1 MKLLGARVLITGGA
15 GGIGRALARELLDAG
30 ASVLLVGRSASALA
44 DAARTLG
51 ADSTR
56 VGTLVADLATDTDRA
71 RLAAYA
77 ASWNGGVD
85 VLVNNAG
92 VSHFGLFADATA
104 ENVEQTLA
112 VNLLAP
118 MLLARALLPT
128 LARRPQAAIVNVGSV
143 FGSIGYPGNAA
154 YSAAKFGLRGF
165 SEALRRELAG
175 STVRVLHVAPRAT
188 RTAINSRAV
197 EALNLELGVATDAPE
212 TVAAWIRECIEI
224 ELADGAFG
232 WPERLFVKLNA
243 LLPRLVDGALRKQL
257 PAIQRYAIAGAN
269 ADEHAPRPA
278 VDLSRSPAPLGG
290 SR

>member
-1 MKLLGARVLITGGA
+1 MKLAGARVLITGGA

-30 ASVLLVGRSASALA
+30 ASVLLVGRSAAALA
-44 DAARTLG
+44 DAARTLDG
-51 ADSTR
+51 DATR
-56 VGTLVADLATDTDRA
+56 VGTLVADLDAAADRTRLVACAAT
-71 RLAAYA
+71 
-77 ASWNGGVD
+77 WHGGID

-92 VSHFGLFADATA
+92 VSHFGLYGDAA
-104 ENVEQTLA
+104 EAEIERTVA
-112 VNLLAP
+112 INLLAP
-118 MLLARALLPT
+118 MLLARALLPS
-128 LARRPQAAIVNVGSV
+128 LALRPQAAIVNVGSV
-143 FGSIGYPGNAA
+143 FGAIGYPGNAA

-197 EALNLELGVATDAPE
+197 ESLNLELGVATDAPE
-212 TVAAWIRECIEI
+212 TVAAWIRERIELD
-224 ELADGAFG
+224 LADGTLG

-257 PAIQRYAIAGAN
+257 PAIRRHAVAGAG
-269 ADEHAPRPA
+269 ADERAARPT
-278 VDLSRSPAPLGG
+278 VDLSGNPAPLGG

>member
-1 MKLLGARVLITGGA
+1 MKLAGANVLVTGGA

-30 ASVLLVGRSASALA
+30 ANVLLVGRSAPALA

-51 ADSTR
+51 GEARHVDA
-56 VGTLVADLATDTDRA
+56 LVADLTSAADRS
-71 RLAAYA
+71 RLVAYA
-77 ASWNGGVD
+77 STWNGGID

-92 VSHFGLFADATA
+92 ISHFGLFGDTA
-104 ENVEQTLA
+104 AERIEETLA

-118 MLLARALLPT
+118 MLLARELLAAL
-128 LARRPQAAIVNVGSV
+128 AQRPQAAIVNVGSV
-143 FGSIGYPGNAA
+143 FGAIGYPGNAA

-165 SEALRRELAG
+165 SEALRRELAD

-212 TVAAWIRECIEI
+212 AVAAWIRERI
-224 ELADGAFG
+224 ELELVDGTLG

-257 PAIQRYAIAGAN
+257 PAVQRYAVAGAH
-269 ADEHAPRPA
+269 ADDHAPLPTL
-278 VDLSRSPAPLGG
+278 DTSRTPAPIGG